1 MGGYFGPEAMF
12 MLSLEPD
19 QRDYLT
25 DAVEEALRMRAEGLT
40 DDEISGRLAHAIL
53 TVEGWTK
60 TPRIVRQIILGRI
73 DDGEALS

>member
-19 QRDYLT
+19 QRDYFT
-25 DAVEEALRMRAEGLT
+25 DAMEEALKMRAEGLT

-60 TPRIVRQIILGRI
+60 TPRIVRQILLGKI
-73 DDGEALS
+73 ENGQALS

>member
-12 MLSLEPD
+12 LLALEPN

-40 DDEISGRLAHAIL
+40 DDEIAGRLAHAIL
-53 TVEGWTK
+53 AIEGWTN
-60 TPRIVRQIILGRI
+60 TPRIVRQIILGKI